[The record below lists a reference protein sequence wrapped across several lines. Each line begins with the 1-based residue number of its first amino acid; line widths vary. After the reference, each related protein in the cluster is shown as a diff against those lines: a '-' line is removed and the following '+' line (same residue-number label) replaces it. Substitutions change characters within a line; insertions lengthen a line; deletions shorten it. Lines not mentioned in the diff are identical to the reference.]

1 MVSLHCR
8 QALSPLRDP
17 LFQRKEVKWVI
28 RYWEG
33 GREEIIIPDDPELH
47 YETARPKYQNTKS
60 HKNVT
65 AAAKNT

>member
-1 MVSLHCR
+1 MGHPVL
-8 QALSPLRDP
+8 
-17 LFQRKEVKWVI
+17 
-28 RYWEG
+28 G